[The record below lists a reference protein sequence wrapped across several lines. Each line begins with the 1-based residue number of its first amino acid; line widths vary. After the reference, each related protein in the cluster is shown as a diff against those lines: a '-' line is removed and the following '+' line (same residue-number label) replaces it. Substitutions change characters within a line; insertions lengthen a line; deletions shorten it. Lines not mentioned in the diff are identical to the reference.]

1 MEVINIM
8 TVCKCD
14 RCGKYYDKNEKVHK
28 SGIFKYTP
36 SGIVEVSTNEK
47 YYNAKDLCDD
57 CLEKLEKFL
66 NGAELMEE

>member
-14 RCGKYYDKNEKVHK
+14 RCGKYYDNNEKVHK

-36 SGIVEVSTNEK
+36 SGI
-47 YYNAKDLCDD
+47 NAKDLCDD